1 MGYAHPGNT
10 SSNHSHNQQ
19 QPQDHPLAMG
29 GAPTTAGAPQT
40 LPLAAVSSP
49 SARYGQKHVIGN
61 SVEYQCRRFLGHRK
75 FPLKQRF
82 HFSSSAGG
90 LRHDSTPL
98 SGDTP
103 GNQHNDSVSDAGWN
117 FRTSRTSPNLIRS
130 CSRFFARTALP

>member
-10 SSNHSHNQQ
+10 SSNHPHNQ

-49 SARYGQKHVIGN
+49 SARYGRKTRDRKSRRPSVSKN
-61 SVEYQCRRFLGHRK
+61 SGTSK
-75 FPLKQRF
+75 IPSKAKT

-117 FRTSRTSPNLIRS
+117 FRISRTSPNLIRG
-130 CSRFFARTALP
+130 CSRLFC